1 MERKLRSLVKTLIYR
16 MVAIT
21 TIGTLTYYYSGDI
34 YTVTTVVIIYNAIA
48 WSFYYFHER
57 IWNRIQWGVI
67 KPDLDK

>member
-1 MERKLRSLVKTLIYR
+1 MERRLRSILKTLIYR

-21 TIGTLTYYYSGDI
+21 TIGLLTYYYTGDL

-57 IWNRIQWGVI
+57 LWSKIQWGI
-67 KPDLDK
+67 EKPEVSK